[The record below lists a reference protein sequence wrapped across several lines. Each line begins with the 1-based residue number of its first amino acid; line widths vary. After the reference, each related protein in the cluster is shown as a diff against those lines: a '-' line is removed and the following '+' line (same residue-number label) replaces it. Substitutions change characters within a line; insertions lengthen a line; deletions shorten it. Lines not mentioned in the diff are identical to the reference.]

1 MHGFK
6 HVAAIEVSRAV
17 EEAKEVLE
25 ELVGTAARHTRE
37 VVSLYEDFKRELDR
51 GAPDVDEYV
60 RLAEELERDV
70 VLDAEALRRLL
81 GRGARLVGAGDVMQ
95 LDDLSAF
102 LKRVG
107 CRLGR
112 RDVVLLGIA
121 VGYAFGGMAKEA
133 LCALL
138 ASAAAEKGREEYVL
152 EIGERCGVDLVFLEK
167 ITCNM
172 AKLADE
178 EGLDYLAGVSQVFE
192 ELREGE

>member
-1 MHGFK
+1 M
-6 HVAAIEVSRAV
+6 AAIEVSRAV

-70 VLDAEALRRLL
+70 VLDAEALRR
-81 GRGARLVGAGDVMQ
+81 GGARLVGAGDVMQ

>member
-1 MHGFK
+1 M
-6 HVAAIEVSRAV
+6 AAVEVSRVV
-17 EEAKEVLE
+17 EEAKEVLR
-25 ELVGTAARHTRE
+25 ELVATAARHMRE
-37 VVSLYEDFKRELDR
+37 MMSLYEDFKSELDS

-81 GRGARLVGAGDVMQ
+81 GEGARLVGTGDAVQ
-95 LDDLSAF
+95 LNDLSAL
-102 LKRVG
+102 LKRIG

-112 RDVVLLGIA
+112 RDVVLLGVA

-133 LCALL
+133 LYALL
-138 ASAAAEKGREEYVL
+138 ASAAAEKGRDEYVL
-152 EIGERCGVDLVFLEK
+152 EIGEKCGVDFVFIER

-178 EGLDYLAGVSQVFE
+178 EGLDYLARVSQVFE